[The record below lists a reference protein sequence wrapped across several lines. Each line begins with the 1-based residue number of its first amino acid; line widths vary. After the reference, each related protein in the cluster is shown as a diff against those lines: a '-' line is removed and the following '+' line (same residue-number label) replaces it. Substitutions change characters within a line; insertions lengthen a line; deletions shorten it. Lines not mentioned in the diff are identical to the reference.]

1 LQAGTNKGKAKTMT
15 HIKDIY
21 PQFFEAMK
29 AGKKNFE
36 IRHQKSPYYRAG
48 DTLMLRE
55 RAEIGLGVYTG
66 KQLQYEITYVLESDQ
81 FKGISPGYCA
91 LGLKKKGE

>member
-48 DTLMLRE
+48 DTLMLR
-55 RAEIGLGVYTG
+55 
-66 KQLQYEITYVLESDQ
+66 
-81 FKGISPGYCA
+81 
-91 LGLKKKGE
+91 